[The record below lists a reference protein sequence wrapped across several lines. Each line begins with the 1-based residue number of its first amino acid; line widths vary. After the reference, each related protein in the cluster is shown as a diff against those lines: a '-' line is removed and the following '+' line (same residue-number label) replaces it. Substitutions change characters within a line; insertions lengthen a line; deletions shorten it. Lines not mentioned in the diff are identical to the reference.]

1 MGLKT
6 VVPVHCI
13 WLIALLLLATAGQ
26 AKAIP
31 GDFNGYHDDNLTPI
45 EISELT
51 LMPVRQPAEF
61 LIADRNTSI
70 DSLPLYRFRP
80 LRTENLNQGLTDQAF
95 WVRFRVQNSR
105 LNLSRQWVLYHE
117 HPYLDYMSVYV
128 QNQGGNLVHHSL
140 SDRRPFTSR
149 PIDFRTLAVAHRTP
163 PQSYTDVYVRLSFS
177 GHETMSLSLFLASP
191 VEFNKMAQDTMLLQ
205 GLYFGVMLLLLVVAV
220 VFGIMLR
227 QRVYWYYALF
237 ITASGLMWAKLTG
250 VSYQYLWPQ
259 SVFMQNEGF
268 NIVFLL
274 TSITALQFSR
284 VFLETPK
291 LLPRWDKTIS
301 VLQIIMLA
309 GIGLRLLGVYEE
321 VLILSYVSLCT
332 LILLPILGWFAYRKG
347 MSYARW
353 YAIAWSF
360 YALGLLLSVISAGT
374 NIFEWGMAPLA
385 YAQLGSVIE
394 AVFLLIA
401 LGERL
406 VSWEKD
412 RTEALKE
419 ALSDEITGL
428 GNRRKLQA
436 AYQEARKR
444 FTGEGSPEFL
454 ALLAV
459 DRFDDLLEQ
468 HGHEAADRVLK
479 DIGATLRG
487 LSRDEDV
494 SVRYAGEEF
503 VLLLQAPSMRAA
515 YELIE
520 QIRENF
526 EQTPT
531 QYRGLFIKHTFTAG
545 LTEVTAGG
553 KFISQQEAIVRAET
567 ALKQA
572 RAAGG
577 NRCTIYRPGEQNQE

>member
-1 MGLKT
+1 MGFKT
-6 VVPVHCI
+6 VVPVRFI
-13 WLIALLLLATAGQ
+13 WLVAACMLAYGSHVH
-26 AKAIP
+26 AIP
-31 GDFNGYHDDNLTPI
+31 GDFNGYQDDNLAAI
-45 EISELT
+45 DISELK
-51 LMPVRQPAEF
+51 LLPLRQPAEF
-61 LIADRNTSI
+61 LIADPDVSI
-70 DSLPLYRFRP
+70 DSLPLYRFRA
-80 LRTENLNQGLTDQAF
+80 LRTDNLNQGLTDQAF
-95 WVRFRVQNSR
+95 WVRFRVHNST
-105 LNLSRQWVLYHE
+105 LNETRQWVLYHE
-117 HPYLDYMSVYV
+117 HPYLDYMTVYV
-128 QNQGGNLVHHSL
+128 QDEGSNLIRHSL
-140 SDRRPFTSR
+140 SDRKPFNSR
-149 PIDFRTLAVAHRTP
+149 PIDFRTLAVAHTTP
-163 PQSYTDVYVRLSFS
+163 PDSFTDVYVRMSFS
-177 GHETMSLSLFLASP
+177 TQETMSLSLFLASP
-191 VEFNKMAQDTMLLQ
+191 IEFNKMAQDTMLKQ

-237 ITASGLMWAKLTG
+237 IVASGLMWAKLTG
-250 VSYQYLWPQ
+250 LSYQYLWPQ

-268 NIVFLL
+268 NIIFLL
-274 TSITALQFSR
+274 TGITALQFSR
-284 VFLETPK
+284 VFLETQRV
-291 LLPRWDKTIS
+291 LPRWDKAIS
-301 VLQIIMLA
+301 VLQVIMLA

-321 VLILSYVSLCT
+321 VLILSYASLCA
-332 LILLPILGWFAYRKG
+332 LIVLPVMGWSAYRRG
-347 MSYARW
+347 LIYARW
-353 YAIAWSF
+353 YSIAWSF
-360 YALGLLLSVISAGT
+360 YAVGLLLSVISAGT
-374 NIFEWGMAPLA
+374 NLFGWGMAPLG

-406 VSWEKD
+406 VNWEKD
-412 RTEALKE
+412 RTEAMKQ

-459 DRFDDLLEQ
+459 DNFDDLLEQ
-468 HGHEAADRVLK
+468 HGHDAADTVLK

-531 QYRGLFIKHTFTAG
+531 QHRGLFIKHTFTAG

-553 KFISQQEAIVRAET
+553 KFMSQQEAILRAET

-572 RAAGG
+572 RAGGG
-577 NRCTIYRPGEQNQE
+577 NRCTIYRPSAHTQE